1 MINAN
6 SVKELREKT
15 GAGMMDCKKA
25 LTAVNGDMEKAVD
38 WLREHGIAKA
48 EKKQSRIA
56 AEGLCQILVDGNNAV
71 VVEVNSETDFVA
83 SNEKFINF
91 VDLLAKAILENE
103 VNTNEDVLNLVVD
116 GETIS
121 EKLTNLVATI
131 GEKLSFRRFVKVT
144 KQDGDFYGVYK
155 HMGGKIGALVT
166 VNGANEEVAKDVAM
180 QAAAMNP
187 IAAVR
192 SEVPEKD
199 VLHEKEVILTEIKN
213 DPKNANKPDAIL
225 EKMSEGRLNKFFKEI
240 VLEEQDFIKDS
251 GLTVGQYV
259 SNNGGKILSMVRF
272 AVGEGIEKREE
283 NFAEEVASQIKN
295 A

>member
-71 VVEVNSETDFVA
+71 VIEVNSETDFVA

-91 VDLLAKAILENE
+91 VDLLAKAILENK

-144 KQDGDFYGVYK
+144 KQDGDFFGVYK

-199 VLHEKEVILTEIKN
+199 VLHEKEVIITEIKN
-213 DPKNANKPDAIL
+213 DPKNANKTDAIL

>member
-91 VDLLAKAILENE
+91 VDLLAKAILENK

-131 GEKLSFRRFVKVT
+131 GEKLSFRRFVKVS
-144 KQDGDFYGVYK
+144 KQDGDFFGVYK
-155 HMGGKIGALVT
+155 HMGGKIGTLVT

-199 VLHEKEVILTEIKN
+199 VLHEKEVIITEIKN

>member
-91 VDLLAKAILENE
+91 VDLLAKAILENK

-144 KQDGDFYGVYK
+144 KQDGDFFGVYK

-192 SEVPEKD
+192 SEVPKKD
-199 VLHEKEVILTEIKN
+199 VLHEKEVIITEIKN

>member
-91 VDLLAKAILENE
+91 VDLLAKAILENK

-144 KQDGDFYGVYK
+144 KQDEDFFGVYK

-199 VLHEKEVILTEIKN
+199 VLHEKEVIITEIKN
-213 DPKNANKPDAIL
+213 DPKNANKPEAIL

-251 GLTVGQYV
+251 SLTVGQYV

>member
-56 AEGLCQILVDGNNAV
+56 AEGLCQILVDGNKSV

-144 KQDGDFYGVYK
+144 KKDGDFFGVYK

-166 VNGANEEVAKDVAM
+166 INGANEEVAKDVAM

-199 VLHEKEVILTEIKN
+199 VLHEKEVIITEIKN

>member
-131 GEKLSFRRFVKVT
+131 GEKLSFRRFVKVV
-144 KQDGDFYGVYK
+144 KKDGDFFGVYK

-251 GLTVGQYV
+251 GLTVKQYV